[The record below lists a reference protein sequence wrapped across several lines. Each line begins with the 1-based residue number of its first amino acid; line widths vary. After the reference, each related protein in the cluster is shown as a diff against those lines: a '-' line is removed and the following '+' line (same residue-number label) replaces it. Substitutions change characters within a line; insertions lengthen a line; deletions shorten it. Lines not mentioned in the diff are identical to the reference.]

1 MDSVPPHLIILI
13 KLQILQYNL
22 LAYIV
27 IIFLFSNGIFSAV
40 LSMKHKWPRLW
51 I

>member
-1 MDSVPPHLIILI
+1 MDLVPPHLI

-27 IIFLFSNGIFSAV
+27 MIFLFSNGIFSAG
-40 LSMKHKWPRLW
+40 LPMKHKRPCLW